1 MLIICLWK
9 YVIEE
14 IDWMYKL
21 NIIELLWNLIIGIF
35 LTIPVL
41 WLDIV
46 LAPIELITLIVYKI
60 LKKKKEKI
68 DAITNSK
75 KRNKNIGRK

>member
-35 LTIPVL
+35 FTIPVL

-60 LKKKKEKI
+60 LKKK
-68 DAITNSK
+68 
-75 KRNKNIGRK
+75 RRR